1 MMINYQKIHADCH
14 AAGLN
19 AGVAAKPTPMMVGTA
34 KSIFSNE
41 IDYTKPT
48 YRVDDGPCG
57 FASINIYPGNSKL
70 ANAYK
75 KLGLARKAYGGGVS
89 VSVHEFG
96 QSYER
101 KMAYASAYAAKLS
114 ELTGVDRIYADG
126 RLD

>member
-1 MMINYQKIHADCH
+1 MINYQKIHADCH

-19 AGVAAKPTPMMVGTA
+19 AGVAVTPTPMLVGTA
-34 KSIFSNE
+34 KSLLSNE

-57 FASINIYPGNSKL
+57 FAYINIYPGNSKL

-75 KLGLARKAYGGGVS
+75 KLGLARKAYGGGVT
-89 VSVHEFG
+89 VNVYEFG

-101 KMAYASAYAAKLS
+101 KMAYARAYAEKLR
-114 ELTGVDRIYADG
+114 ELTGEARIYPDG